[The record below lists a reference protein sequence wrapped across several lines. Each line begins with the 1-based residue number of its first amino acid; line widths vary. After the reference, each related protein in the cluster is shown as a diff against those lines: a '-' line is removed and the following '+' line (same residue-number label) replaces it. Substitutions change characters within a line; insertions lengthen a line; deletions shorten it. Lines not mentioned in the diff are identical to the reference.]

1 MTPTSPKVRIALPS
15 KGRMEGETLDFL
27 AGAGLRVN
35 KLNPR
40 QYSASIPA
48 LPDALVLFQ
57 RAPDIPR
64 SVSAGDMDLGFTG
77 YDTVAEA
84 LGDDMDGVI
93 VIHEA
98 LGYGECSLVI
108 AVPDD
113 WDEVNDLDALRE
125 RATAEGGLKVATKH
139 VNATRRFL
147 AENQLDEIRIV
158 RADGALEAAPAVGY
172 ADFIADITSTG
183 TTLHDNH
190 LKPLADGTIVDSQAV
205 LIGNR
210 AALESRPEVLA
221 LARELLEFIE
231 AHLRACGQHMVF
243 ANMRGE
249 SPEAVAER
257 IFAQTDLGGL
267 QGPTISPVIAR
278 NPEGNNWWAIN
289 IVVPSARLY
298 EAIRQI
304 RGVGGSGVIVTPATY
319 IFEER
324 PVRYQ
329 RLLEALGRAETD

>member
-1 MTPTSPKVRIALPS
+1 MTPASPKVRIALPS

-183 TTLHDNH
+183 TTLRDNH
-190 LKPLADGTIVDSQAV
+190 LKELADGTIVDSQAV